1 MKATDLPRVAKSAL
15 PFESLTFSPP
25 CAFWTIAVE
34 PPPLNT
40 VNIFAVFVVRGE
52 GIDGSTFRI
61 RNSPYSLQI
70 VSANLGDATAA
81 DATAVAMAVVEVAL
95 DVDIVATAT
104 FVKLPASV
112 STDSIMLILLLI
124 VVFAQFDVTPPIS

>member
-1 MKATDLPRVAKSAL
+1 MPRVAKLLS
-15 PFESLTFSPP
+15 PFGSMAFPP
-25 CAFWTIAVE
+25 PRGDVITAVE

-81 DATAVAMAVVEVAL
+81 DATAVAMAVVELAL

-112 STDSIMLILLLI
+112 NTDSIILILLLT